1 MEASSYV
8 KCLRCGGT
16 MIYETFYG
24 LNEEFGG
31 SKCVI
36 CGEIVDPVILQNRE
50 LMSSGHGMIMSR
62 ARA

>member
-8 KCLRCGGT
+8 KCLRCGGAMT
-16 MIYETFYG
+16 YETFYG

-31 SKCVI
+31 FKCVI
-36 CGEIVDPVILQNRE
+36 CGEIVDPVILQNRIM
-50 LMSSGHGMIMSR
+50 MSSGQGMIMSR